1 MLNIHGKHEDS
12 PSHFICESCSNNSA
26 AVLPPHTVCR
36 TCLHIPLAI
45 YVPPPLR
52 DKQSGK
58 IISEGYRMGV
68 MSRGGKEV
76 CTSATI
82 PGHLNDIQLK
92 TTGKQLI
99 INGCCYD

>member
-1 MLNIHGKHEDS
+1 
-12 PSHFICESCSNNSA
+12 
-26 AVLPPHTVCR
+26 
-36 TCLHIPLAI
+36 
-45 YVPPPLR
+45 
-52 DKQSGK
+52 
-58 IISEGYRMGV
+58 

-92 TTGKQLI
+92 TTGKHLI